1 VDQNSHVWNTLVIYS
16 YFQIVIGPVP
26 ERGLGSTVTFFNFL
40 DIHIPSKPRH
50 FLKKI
55 FCLHGHTL
63 MLIRTVVLITR
74 VIFSIFRNFPGKKER
89 ELTDPKLLC
98 VCMNTPLASHLNA
111 VHLFDCK
118 LCLCIYALIHSNIS
132 CYGIDLHWA
141 QTVNKRKKWLWKK
154 NFVIVVWGDKT
165 ISSFLCLQTQGT
177 INI

>member
-1 VDQNSHVWNTLVIYS
+1 M
-16 YFQIVIGPVP
+16 P
-26 ERGLGSTVTFFNFL
+26 ERGLGSTVTFLNFL

-55 FCLHGHTL
+55 FCSHGHTL
-63 MLIRTVVLITR
+63 MLTRTVVLITR

-118 LCLCIYALIHSNIS
+118 LCLCIYALIHSNFS
-132 CYGIDLHWA
+132 CYGIDLHWT
-141 QTVNKRKKWLWKK
+141 QTVNKRKKWRREQSVEFIYLLFKK
-154 NFVIVVWGDKT
+154 TYLFYVCEYIEVVFRHTRRGYQMVVSHCVVAGNW
-165 ISSFLCLQTQGT
+165 TQDL
-177 INI
+177 